1 MQLTQVHEG
10 IKKNRRK
17 KKVGRGV
24 GSGHG
29 KTATKGSKGQWSRAG
44 NKMPSQLY
52 EGGQMPL
59 IRRMPKRGFNN
70 NTWRKEAAVFN
81 VDTLSAKFADGETV
95 SLQTLRDKGMVRH
108 SAQVLRI
115 LGNGELTKKLT
126 VEADYISPSAQ
137 QKIQAANGKITTP
150 GEPKP

>member
-1 MQLTQVHEG
+1 MNLTQVHEG
-10 IKKNRRK
+10 IVKNRRK

-29 KTATKGSKGQWSRAG
+29 KTATKGAKGQWSRSG

-59 IRRMPKRGFNN
+59 IRRIPKRGFNN

-81 VDTLSAKFADGETV
+81 LDTLSAKYADGETV
-95 SLQTLRDKGMVRH
+95 SLATLREKGLVRH

-115 LGNGELTKKLT
+115 LGNGELNKKLT
-126 VEADYISPSAQ
+126 FQADYVSPSAQ
-137 QKIQAANGKITTP
+137 QKIQAAKGTISPVGDK
-150 GEPKP
+150 K

>member
-10 IKKNRRK
+10 IHANRRK

-29 KTATKGSKGQWSRAG
+29 KTATRGSKGQWSRAG
-44 NKMPSQLY
+44 AKRPSNLY

-59 IRRMPKRGFNN
+59 IRRIPKRGFNN

-81 VDTLSAKFADGETV
+81 LDTLNAKFTDGEVV
-95 SLQTLRDKGMVRH
+95 SLQTLRDKGLVRH

-115 LGNGELTKKLT
+115 LGGGELTRKLT
-126 VEADYISPSAQ
+126 FQAHYVSPSAQ
-137 QKIQAANGKITTP
+137 KKIQAANGTISTP
-150 GEPKP
+150 GETKP